1 MLSVEEG
8 KTVLLYLL
16 TSSVVVLSTKD
27 TQQEYKQAYSQVH
40 HYVREL
46 SRDMSESH
54 ECPSS
59 LAISTIISNSK
70 GHGGGQGQRRPGNQG
85 KR

>member
-40 HYVREL
+40 LMY
-46 SRDMSESH
+46 ES
-54 ECPSS
+54 
-59 LAISTIISNSK
+59 
-70 GHGGGQGQRRPGNQG
+70 
-85 KR
+85 